1 MHKGNFNLLD
11 TRKKELVRLLDK
23 TPPCNASQT
32 SETRVPLTNKRV
44 LDKLKQ
50 RLDSGESDKKVVK
63 SLIEMRIGELEAS
76 ARVCRSHRG

>member
-1 MHKGNFNLLD
+1 MHHKQ
-11 TRKKELVRLLDK
+11 VR
-23 TPPCNASQT
+23 P
-32 SETRVPLTNKRV
+32 EFLTAKSV

-50 RLDSGESDKKVVK
+50 RLESRESDKEVVN